1 MKLALVLALATAAVA
16 EIHLETEV
24 LTEAKCTRK
33 TQVGDKV
40 NVHYR
45 GTLASD
51 GSEFDASYNRG
62 SPLNFAVG
70 TGQVIKGWDQG
81 LLDMCPGEKRKL
93 TIQPEWAYGSRGAGP
108 IPANS
113 VLIFESELVSIEGVD
128 KEELTKIREHE
139 YITNGIHFM
148 SLRRLFEHTYLTLP
162 YAQPYFQ
169 SRRRSYQ
176 QIVGAAPKVNHKKRN
191 TDVTDI
197 FAAKSPTKPKTIAER
212 VSLECMKEDAL
223 KAIEER
229 RGAAKIALDG
239 LLPLAKKSEAV
250 ETTVAVFEQQIED
263 YSLSTKKLS
272 LFGRGSEIDKTKD
285 TDS

>member
-1 MKLALVLALATAAVA
+1 MKITVFLAALATAAVA
-16 EIHLETEV
+16 DIVNNEHLKTEV

-33 TQVGDKV
+33 TKVGDKV

-45 GTLASD
+45 GTLLD

-128 KEELTKIREHE
+128 KEEL
-139 YITNGIHFM
+139 
-148 SLRRLFEHTYLTLP
+148 
-162 YAQPYFQ
+162 
-169 SRRRSYQ
+169 
-176 QIVGAAPKVNHKKRN
+176 
-191 TDVTDI
+191 
-197 FAAKSPTKPKTIAER
+197 
-212 VSLECMKEDAL
+212 
-223 KAIEER
+223 
-229 RGAAKIALDG
+229 
-239 LLPLAKKSEAV
+239 
-250 ETTVAVFEQQIED
+250 
-263 YSLSTKKLS
+263 
-272 LFGRGSEIDKTKD
+272 
-285 TDS
+285 

>member
-1 MKLALVLALATAAVA
+1 MKVTVLLAALATAAVA
-16 EIHLETEV
+16 DIVNNEHLKTEV

-33 TQVGDKV
+33 TKVGDKV

-45 GTLASD
+45 GTLLD

-128 KEELTKIREHE
+128 KEEL
-139 YITNGIHFM
+139 
-148 SLRRLFEHTYLTLP
+148 
-162 YAQPYFQ
+162 
-169 SRRRSYQ
+169 
-176 QIVGAAPKVNHKKRN
+176 
-191 TDVTDI
+191 
-197 FAAKSPTKPKTIAER
+197 
-212 VSLECMKEDAL
+212 
-223 KAIEER
+223 
-229 RGAAKIALDG
+229 
-239 LLPLAKKSEAV
+239 
-250 ETTVAVFEQQIED
+250 
-263 YSLSTKKLS
+263 
-272 LFGRGSEIDKTKD
+272 
-285 TDS
+285 